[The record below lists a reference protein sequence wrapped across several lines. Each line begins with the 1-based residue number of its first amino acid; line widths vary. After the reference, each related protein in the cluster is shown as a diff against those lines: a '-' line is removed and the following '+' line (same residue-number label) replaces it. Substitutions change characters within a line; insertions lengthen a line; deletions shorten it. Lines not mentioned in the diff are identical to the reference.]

1 MSPEKYHHGN
11 LRTQL
16 LERAELVIEQQ
27 GVDALSLRE
36 LARDCG
42 VSHSAPRRHF
52 ADRQSL
58 LDALAVAGF
67 EKLNGLLASVVE
79 ARKGY
84 EERLLDVALAYV
96 NFARERPALLAV
108 MLSAKQSTVPHE
120 ELRRLSSAS
129 LEIVTELFVAA
140 RADGLMLRET
150 PEDLAMAAFSAVQ
163 GAIALCSAGILPPDQ
178 LLQSVRVGMELLWI
192 AASPPGR
199 T

>member
-1 MSPEKYHHGN
+1 MAPEKYHHGN

-16 LERAELVIEQQ
+16 LERAEVVIEEH

-52 ADRQSL
+52 ADRQAL

-67 EKLNGLLASVVE
+67 EKLNGLLASVAE

-96 NFARERPALLAV
+96 QFALDRPALLAV
-108 MLSAKQSTVPHE
+108 MFSAKQSAQSPD

-129 LEIVTELFVAA
+129 LEIVTELFSGAQNE
-140 RADGLMLRET
+140 GLALGES

-163 GAIALCSAGILPPDQ
+163 GAIALCAAGILPSDQ
-178 LLQSVRVGMELLWI
+178 LLRSVRVGIGLLWA
-192 AASPPGR
+192 AASLSY
-199 T
+199 